1 MDEIKELQYKNLR
14 EYFNK
19 NLVNPI
25 LGEDYYNTAMDV
37 YRCDEL
43 TTEHL
48 KNEFDERDS
57 CIKTYRNLFVLSLLV
72 NLVFIL
78 MKVVK

>member
-1 MDEIKELQYKNLR
+1 MDEIKELQYENLR
-14 EYFNK
+14 ECFKK

-25 LGEDYYNTAMDV
+25 LGDGYYNTAMDV
-37 YRCDEL
+37 YSCDAL

-48 KNEFDERDS
+48 KNEFNERES
-57 CIKTYRNLFVLSLLV
+57 CIKRYRNLFVLSLLV

-78 MKVVK
+78 MKVIK